1 MGKELVPV
9 GPIVE
14 GELYELNL
22 GARFDEYIFDEYI
35 DVLPAN
41 EVEVSTPLDD
51 EDEAALADGIA
62 SVFDALRA
70 EAEDEDPTFV
80 LLAELNRLWAEPLA
94 A

>member
-9 GPIVE
+9 QPVFE
-14 GELYELNL
+14 GEVYELNVE
-22 GARFDEYIFDEYI
+22 AVFDEYI
-35 DVLPAN
+35 DVLPA
-41 EVEVSTPLDD
+41 EEIHVSTPLDEAD
-51 EDEAALADGIA
+51 EVALADGIA

-70 EAEDEDPTFV
+70 EVEEVDPTFA